1 MTSINQ
7 TSETESPPPRLRAAI
22 KLAFAP
28 LTAALL
34 CVSALACG
42 GTNKNVG
49 SASLIPS
56 SAAASSGTYTTTP
69 ASTVP
74 PGSYLKSDEDNDG
87 DDGNQVGSPDR
98 TDILFA
104 TGKEADQADKRAVT
118 ALIKHYY
125 AAAAVGDG
133 AEACPLLYSTLAR
146 GLAEG
151 QGQSGQSG
159 GNACAVALSSLFEQQ
174 RQQLEADQVAT
185 MVVPDVRLTGN
196 IGTATVGFRT
206 VPVGH
211 FFVKREKGVWKIDAL
226 FQTGMT

>member
-1 MTSINQ
+1 MTSIRQ
-7 TSETESPPPRLRAAI
+7 TPEAESPPSRLRASI
-22 KLAFAP
+22 KRAFAP
-28 LTAALL
+28 LAAALL
-34 CVSALACG
+34 CVGALACG

-49 SASLIPS
+49 SVSQ
-56 SAAASSGTYTTTP
+56 SAAASGGAHATTP
-69 ASTVP
+69 AGTAP

-104 TGKEADQADKRAVT
+104 TGKEADQVDKRAVT
-118 ALIKHYY
+118 ALIKRYY
-125 AAAAVGDG
+125 AAAAAGDG

-159 GNACAVALSSLFEQQ
+159 GNACAAALSSLFEQQ

-185 MVVPDVRLTGN
+185 MVVPDVRLTGS
-196 IGTATVGFRT
+196 IGTATVGFRA

-211 FFVKREKGVWKIDAL
+211 FFVKRERGVWKIDAL